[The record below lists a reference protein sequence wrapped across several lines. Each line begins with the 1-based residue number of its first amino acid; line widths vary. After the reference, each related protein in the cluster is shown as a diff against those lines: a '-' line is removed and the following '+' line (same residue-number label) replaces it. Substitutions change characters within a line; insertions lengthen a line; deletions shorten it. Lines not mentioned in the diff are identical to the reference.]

1 LLLLLSLLLL
11 FVVVF
16 AVVVVVVVLILFL
29 PFLLLLLQSMASA
42 EAKESKAGSGTRL
55 KPSSLLTQL
64 PPQLA
69 PKVSRSTSLPS
80 LTTSA
85 SAPALNAKSLS
96 AITVPMEMI
105 YGKRWTSEHKRY
117 LHQRRERRWLQM
129 KAKYCYIDFSVSERA
144 ELRRYFDELAG
155 SGGTVGSEQLE
166 NMLISLGL
174 AENRRAVSAIVETI
188 DDLKSGELDFEQFL
202 EMLRKKKDA
211 NILKVFKEMT
221 EGKLGDPNLNFQT
234 VISMYRRQSMLDAAG
249 CGNWELGS
257 KEQELG
263 SKVLYNFAAL
273 QRSRHADSLGGHSD
287 PEADTLGI
295 GRPQAPPPPSGKPTF
310 EITGHA
316 PLGGMEMVW
325 RGICHEHNLVSSRP
339 TSAAGRSR
347 RTVDKPP
354 SPREVIASIVKIP
367 GRKRVGGTK
376 GTVMLQAPA
385 LEEEFHGAR
394 RLSKEAFPGSRRSS
408 DGY

>member
-1 LLLLLSLLLL
+1 
-11 FVVVF
+11 
-16 AVVVVVVVLILFL
+16 
-29 PFLLLLLQSMASA
+29 MASA

-174 AENRRAVSAIVETI
+174 AENRRAVSAI
-188 DDLKSGELDFEQFL
+188 
-202 EMLRKKKDA
+202 
-211 NILKVFKEMT
+211 
-221 EGKLGDPNLNFQT
+221 GKLGDPNLNFQT

-376 GTVMLQAPA
+376 GT
-385 LEEEFHGAR
+385 
-394 RLSKEAFPGSRRSS
+394 
-408 DGY
+408 